1 LRKGS
6 QWGVARLATHGWV
19 LALALLVLGL
29 APLELRQPVA
39 DVSATVEGMHVPL
52 KNTIGVV
59 SVGSLSAPTEQ
70 VRTISAYRAQRGDTL
85 EAIAARAGITVDTL
99 TQVNQLSTP
108 ALAPGQRLLVPPV
121 DGTLVPI
128 DPNQSLDL
136 LAETFRVDPDVLR
149 RLNGLG
155 PDGRLPNELFIPAV
169 STDAIAPADAP
180 AVAPSADP
188 STGRERVVRF
198 VWPTHGVLTQ
208 PFWQYHPGIDIA
220 NDVGTPEVAADGGK
234 VIWAGWGEYGIYVQI
249 DHGNGFQT
257 VYGHM
262 SKVLVSVG
270 QTVAKGQLIG
280 LMGATGRATGPHLH
294 FEIRYQGVPQNPLD
308 LLP

>member
-1 LRKGS
+1 
-6 QWGVARLATHGWV
+6 VPRLATHGWV

-29 APLELRQPVA
+29 APLELRHPVA
-39 DVSATVEGMHVPL
+39 DVSATVEGMRVPL
-52 KNTIGVV
+52 KTTIGAV
-59 SVGSLSAPTEQ
+59 SVASLSAPTEQ
-70 VRTISAYRAQRGDTL
+70 LPPISAYQAQRGDTL
-85 EAIAARAGITVDTL
+85 VTIAARAGITVDTL
-99 TQVNQLSTP
+99 AQVNQLSTP
-108 ALAPGQRLLVPPV
+108 FITPGERLLVPPV

-136 LAETFRVDPDVLR
+136 LAQTFRVDPDVLR
-149 RLNGLG
+149 ILNGIG
-155 PDGRLPNELFIPAV
+155 PAGKLPNELFIPAV
-169 STDAIAPADAP
+169 NTDAIAPPDAP

-198 VWPTHGVLTQ
+198 IWPTHGVLTQ
-208 PFWQYHPGIDIA
+208 YFWQYHPGLDIA

-234 VIWAGWGEYGIYVQI
+234 VIWAGWGDYGIYVQI

-257 VYGHM
+257 LYAHM

-270 QTVAKGQLIG
+270 QIVTKGQLIG